1 MTSSPVGR
9 GRSDDPFDEIGD
21 LALAVADKR
30 RGLVAM
36 AGTHEYDEAKTVDVC
51 HVTDRALRRLLLH
64 SQHPV
69 NAMGFVLMAPADDWK
84 DGQDHE
90 EGHVAVVGCAD
101 WTGAEAK
108 SLTGRDLAGPC
119 VPVPR
124 VDHRE
129 ETRQAIARVPAM
141 GTRRHH
147 ISRALG

>member
-21 LALAVADKR
+21 LALAVADNR

-36 AGTHEYDEAKTVDVC
+36 AGTREYDEAKTVDVC

-64 SQHPV
+64 SQHSV
-69 NAMGFVLMAPADDWK
+69 NAMAFVLMAPADDWK

-101 WTGAEAK
+101 WTGVEARRNP
-108 SLTGRDLAGPC
+108 SGDRPCAGDGDAPA
-119 VPVPR
+119 PHQPSTR
-124 VDHRE
+124 VRTD
-129 ETRQAIARVPAM
+129 
-141 GTRRHH
+141 
-147 ISRALG
+147 